1 MSCQHCNFLQK
12 HGNKIHDSSN
22 WSSIPLLQNHAFF
35 MKFSLRF
42 LCWNGLA
49 KYATKNDTPGTST
62 CLLKL
67 SQHAVLH
74 RLQFCERVFY
84 RHVGCK
90 RWAHPTFPTMK
101 TIYYLRVDKPPLY
114 FQHFKIFITANVSV
128 TNHLSMFQWL
138 TIFNFFN
145 FIFVLSHEKL
155 TQRLCSASCSWFFF

>member
-1 MSCQHCNFLQK
+1 VINRWCDDLSHVISFITDF
-12 HGNKIHDSSN
+12 G
-22 WSSIPLLQNHAFF
+22 
-35 MKFSLRF
+35 
-42 LCWNGLA
+42 
-49 KYATKNDTPGTST
+49 TPE
-62 CLLKL
+62 
-67 SQHAVLH
+67 HAVLH

-90 RWAHPTFPTMK
+90 RWAHPTFPTMI

-138 TIFNFFN
+138 TISNFFN

-155 TQRLCSASCSWFFF
+155 TQRLCSASCSWFFSIFTYNNLNSRFVHFQ